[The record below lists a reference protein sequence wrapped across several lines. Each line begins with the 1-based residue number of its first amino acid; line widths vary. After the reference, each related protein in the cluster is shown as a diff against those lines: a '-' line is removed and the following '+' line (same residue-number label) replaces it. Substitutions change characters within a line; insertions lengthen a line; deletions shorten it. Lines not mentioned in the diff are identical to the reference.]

1 MVSGDFRNSDLNQV
15 DLYLLGFGN
24 WIFVILFSEKAKK
37 LTGLV
42 TSGIRIGFPK
52 PDFGNFISTTVKKL
66 HSTLNSTFAQ
76 NLVVK

>member
-1 MVSGDFRNSDLNQV
+1 MISGTVILNQV

-52 PDFGNFISTTVKKL
+52 PDFGNFISTTVKQKL
-66 HSTLNSTFAQ
+66 HSTLNSTFGQ
-76 NLVVK
+76 TFVVR